1 MKTITLLSGTLNEVE
16 NVEELFRRV
25 WAAVE
30 PFRGKYEFE
39 YIVIDN
45 DSTDGTQDLL
55 RKIAAADR
63 RIKVI
68 FNMRNF
74 GHVRSPLHALFQA
87 RGDAII
93 ALASDLQDP
102 PEMIPQFIEQW
113 EQGFKLALGVKNQ
126 SQESPL
132 FFLVRKAYYELI
144 GRLSHVKLLKNVTG
158 FGLYDRQVIDLLKG
172 LEDPY
177 PYVRGIICDF
187 GFPVAQIPFV
197 QPVRKR
203 GFTKNNFYTL
213 YDLAML
219 GITSFSKIPLRLAT
233 MLGFGAS
240 IMSFVVGLG
249 YLLYKLIFWQN
260 FSVGIAPVVV
270 GVFFLGS
277 LQLFFIG
284 ILGEYI
290 GAIHTRVHKRP
301 LVVEKERINFEE
313 MDNPISRL
321 EYVPEPAS
329 ALSPQERAS
338 AALRRVTGEVR
349 TRLHMRGRDVPSPVD
364 DLPEV

>member
-1 MKTITLLSGTLNEVE
+1 MKTISLVSGTYNEVE
-16 NVEELFRRV
+16 NVEELLHRV

-30 PFRGKYEFE
+30 PFRGKYDFE
-39 YIVIDN
+39 YVIIDN

-55 RKIAAADR
+55 RKLAAADK

-68 FNMRNF
+68 LNMRNF
-74 GHVRSPLHALFQA
+74 GHVRQVHAMFQT

-93 ALASDLQDP
+93 ALVSDLQDP
-102 PEMIPQFIEQW
+102 PELIPQFIEKW

-126 SQESPL
+126 SEESPL
-132 FFLVRKAYYELI
+132 FFLVRKAYYELVS
-144 GRLSHVKLLKNVTG
+144 RLSQVKLLKNVTG

-172 LEDPY
+172 LDDPY

-213 YDLAML
+213 YDIAML

-240 IMSFVVGLG
+240 ILSFLVGLG
-249 YLLYKLIFWQN
+249 YLVYKLLFWQN
-260 FSVGIAPVVV
+260 FTVGIAPVVI

-277 LQLFFIG
+277 IQLFFIG

-290 GAIHTRVHKRP
+290 GSIHTRVHKRP
-301 LVVEKERINFEE
+301 LVVEKERINF
-313 MDNPISRL
+313 DS
-321 EYVPEPAS
+321 PALPAAVS
-329 ALSPQERAS
+329 PRDAIATALWPPQ
-338 AALRRVTGEVR
+338 
-349 TRLHMRGRDVPSPVD
+349 
-364 DLPEV
+364 